1 MTVFAMLGATMF
13 VSKIIMEALPNIH
26 LVGMFTMILAITYR
40 LKGLIPVYIYSAL
53 CLVYMGFSPWWIPN
67 LYTWTILFFATFF
80 LPKRMPKK
88 VAMIVYPIICAL
100 HGLAY
105 GTLCAPVQ
113 AIAFDLNFEGMI
125 AWIVAG
131 IPFDITHAI
140 GNLIVGILVLPLSL
154 LLKKLHKLYS

>member
-1 MTVFAMLGATMF
+1 
-13 VSKIIMEALPNIH
+13 
-26 LVGMFTMILAITYR
+26 
-40 LKGLIPVYIYSAL
+40 
-53 CLVYMGFSPWWIPN
+53 MGFSPWWIPN

-105 GTLCAPVQ
+105 FTLCAPVQ